1 MRSLSKNRIHLKL
14 KMSDIEPLYCAEQI
28 KVPDGLPDLLKEYT
42 KAVIREQPQDINA
55 WSAQ

>member
-1 MRSLSKNRIHLKL
+1 
-14 KMSDIEPLYCAEQI
+14 MSDIEPLYCAEQI